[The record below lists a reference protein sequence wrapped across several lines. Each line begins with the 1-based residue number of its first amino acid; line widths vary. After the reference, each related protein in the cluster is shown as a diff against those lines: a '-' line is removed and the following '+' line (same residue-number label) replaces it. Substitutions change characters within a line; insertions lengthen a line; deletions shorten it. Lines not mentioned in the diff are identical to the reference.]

1 MEKQQNSKLLQKN
14 VLLTSEDIALLD
26 DLSRLS
32 GLKTGDVV
40 SLLLHEAKS
49 CDELMKHVGRQY
61 IKRFGSKPPDVEK
74 CE

>member
-1 MEKQQNSKLLQKN
+1 MEKQQKN
-14 VLLTSEDIALLD
+14 VLLSPEDVNLLD

-49 CDELMKHVGRQY
+49 CDELMKYIGRQY
-61 IKRFGSKPPDVEK
+61 IKRFGSKPFDVEN
-74 CE
+74 CEQFQCVK